1 MEEEEKSFDRDDKK
15 HFDDSLNNSN
25 TSSQY
30 STRVIEFDE
39 NENQIVGNKKMKSSL
54 EMVDLRPKANQ
65 EFREFKPAGTVNQN
79 KKKKEKLKAKKIRDR
94 ELKALEEQKSR
105 EKAMEAARKK
115 A

>member
-54 EMVDLRPKANQ
+54 
-65 EFREFKPAGTVNQN
+65 
-79 KKKKEKLKAKKIRDR
+79 
-94 ELKALEEQKSR
+94 
-105 EKAMEAARKK
+105 
-115 A
+115 